1 MPFNIRMK
9 NVSFQSPEVLSN
21 KGNQISHR
29 K

>member
-1 MPFNIRMK
+1 MK